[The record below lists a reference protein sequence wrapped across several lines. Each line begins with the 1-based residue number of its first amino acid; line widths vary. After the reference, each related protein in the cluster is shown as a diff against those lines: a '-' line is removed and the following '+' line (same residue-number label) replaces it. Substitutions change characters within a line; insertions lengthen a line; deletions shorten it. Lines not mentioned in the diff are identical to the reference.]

1 LDIYA
6 YSLFD
11 PNKAWYNQIMLSTHA
26 KPKGNEI
33 LQKPSHLKHNV
44 SLNTTRFGE
53 KPTWYFFSIIFG
65 YSCGI
70 FAEKST
76 AKT

>member
-1 LDIYA
+1 
-6 YSLFD
+6 
-11 PNKAWYNQIMLSTHA
+11 MLSTHT
-26 KPKGNEI
+26 KENEI